1 MKQFVQNC
9 PLGNYPVVI
18 SLNQVEL
25 VRLDN
30 GEFWIVTK
38 SHEIWKKSFFTNSLI
53 SYNNKKMVYI
63 FFFFQNF
70 PMGGC
75 LVGIS
80 FHQVEVLCLD
90 RGLGGAIL
98 DSDKTAWNISELF
111 FYDLLNIVQQKKIG
125 QKYFASLKKWC
136 KK

>member
-1 MKQFVQNC
+1 MGNWQCPIIAPPNFRFLNLIILTLFLSKHVYLRFIHWSWKFGRPKIKNRGVHNWPTLMKKCVQNC
-9 PLGNYPVVI
+9 PLGKYPFGI
-18 SLNQVEL
+18 SLN
-25 VRLDN
+25 
-30 GEFWIVTK
+30 
-38 SHEIWKKSFFTNSLI
+38 
-53 SYNNKKMVYI
+53 
-63 FFFFQNF
+63 
-70 PMGGC
+70 
-75 LVGIS
+75 
-80 FHQVEVLCLD
+80 QVEVLCLD